1 MLVKHL
7 IAFDTETTGFSP
19 SSDQMIEI
27 GAVKFIPGGP
37 ELDEFTML
45 ISPGQSLRPVITELT
60 GLTDMDLIGAPEPL
74 EAVRAFL
81 AWAGEGSLFL
91 AHNAV
96 FDMRFV
102 YKAFLD
108 QAAFVPDIPVIDT
121 LPWVRSLRLPVSDH
135 KLGTLLD
142 HVGYPMGMS
151 HRSLADARGLSIL
164 VNRLLDGNTDP
175 LGALSPWLINPSLPK
190 PETSFDV
197 MPH

>member
-1 MLVKHL
+1 MLVRHL

-19 SSDQMIEI
+19 TSDQMIEI
-27 GAVKFIPGGP
+27 GAVKFIPDGT

-45 ISPGQSLRPVITELT
+45 ISPGQPLKPAITELT

-108 QAAFVPDIPVIDT
+108 HGAFVPDIPVIDT
-121 LPWVRSLRLPVSDH
+121 LPWVRSLRLPVKDH
-135 KLGTLLD
+135 KLGTLLE
-142 HVGYPMGMS
+142 HVGYSMGMS

-164 VNRLLDGNTDP
+164 VNRLLHQHPDP
-175 LGALSPWLINPSLPK
+175 LGALSPWLINPTLPK

-197 MPH
+197 MPR